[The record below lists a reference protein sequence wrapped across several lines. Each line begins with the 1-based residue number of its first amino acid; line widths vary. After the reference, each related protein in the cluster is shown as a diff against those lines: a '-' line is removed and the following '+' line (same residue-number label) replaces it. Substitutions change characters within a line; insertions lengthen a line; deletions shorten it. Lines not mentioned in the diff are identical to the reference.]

1 MKKSVFLFVL
11 VSFTVTCYAEHD
23 YLPFLK
29 QGKKWVTN
37 KYQYFINGDT
47 VVQERTS
54 RIYMKIYQRSI
65 TAGNDT
71 DWTYFGCARE
81 KNRKVRIVYC
91 NEFLPTVLYDFNS
104 DAGEEYQND
113 MSGSSVIIGM
123 YSDFMETEVNGMRRN
138 SAKITKSYKCSRE
151 DLASQYK
158 YSYGDQWQE
167 KFIVDWLNNLPAD
180 KWVFPTTLFKM
191 IEGIGYVNDPFDPGS
206 NDYLVSCEE
215 DGKIIYGTDTSGINS
230 PRVISKANQDEVF
243 DLQGRKTT
251 NPKNGRIYIQNGRK
265 IRK

>member
-1 MKKSVFLFVL
+1 MKKFITLFVIL
-11 VSFTVTCYAEHD
+11 CFSVVCYAEHD

-37 KYQYFINGDT
+37 KYQYLINGDT

-54 RIYMKIYQRSI
+54 RTYMKIYQRPI
-65 TAGNDT
+65 TAGDDM

-91 NEFLPTVLYDFNS
+91 NEFLPTVLYDFNC

-113 MSGSSVIIGM
+113 MPGCSVIIGI
-123 YSDFMETEVNGMRRN
+123 YSDFMETEVNGMSRN

-151 DLASQYK
+151 DFASQYK

-191 IEGIGYVNDPFDPGS
+191 IEGIGYINDPFVPGS
-206 NDYLVSCEE
+206 NDRLVLCEE

-230 PRVISKANQDEVF
+230 PRLTTNANQDEIY
-243 DLQGRKTT
+243 DLQGRRVN
-251 NPKNGRIYIQNGRK
+251 NPRQGGIYIQKGKKVKR
-265 IRK
+265 